1 MTNPF
6 MRQRRHLLFSTAA
19 WLGGGAAF
27 AAAGPA
33 RAFQVQEM
41 SPDSAVGRVYASGCG
56 GSSEHAALLAR
67 LQALLADDPAARSLS
82 EGCPES
88 PGSPYKYG

>member
-1 MTNPF
+1 VTDAF
-6 MRQRRHLLFSTAA
+6 IRHRRHLLLSTTA
-19 WLGGGAAF
+19 WLGGAAIF

-41 SPDSAVGRVYASGCG
+41 SPASSVGRAYASRCG

-67 LQALLADDPAARSLS
+67 LQALLADDPTARSLS
-82 EGCPES
+82 EACPICGCAVVVS
-88 PGSPYKYG
+88 R